1 MALFFILALGAGLM
15 APIAVLV
22 SRLVQSQLSRWVLWI
37 GIIAAVVQVVG
48 LLRWPLMVPS
58 LAARG
63 DTETFE
69 LLHMILGT
77 VVGETLG

>member
-1 MALFFILALGAGLM
+1 M